1 MGWFLF
7 FYRVLGKPS
16 DLFSLKRHKKLL
28 TITFHA
34 IIISEQEKKARLENV
49 LKKIC

>member
-1 MGWFLF
+1 
-7 FYRVLGKPS
+7 VLGKPS

-34 IIISEQEKKARLENV
+34 IIISKQEKKARLKGQQSRV
-49 LKKIC
+49 T